1 MKTKFLIV
9 LVIIFLTIILF
20 FYQKSYPS
28 FSPRDLFRN
37 KAELYAIKNVLIYQ
51 NFEKIDNDI
60 KVIFKIDNTNNI
72 LEIYI
77 KNYSELLNAY
87 IKRDFKLIDEIIN
100 MNFSHKIREDK

>member
-1 MKTKFLIV
+1 MKKLFW
-9 LVIIFLTIILF
+9 VIISVLFIIIIFFLK
-20 FYQKSYPS
+20 KSYPS

-37 KAELYAIKNVLIYQ
+37 KAELYAKKNVLIYQ

-60 KVIFKIDNTNNI
+60 KVIFKIDNTNYI

-87 IKRDFKLIDEIIN
+87 IKRDFNLIDEIIN